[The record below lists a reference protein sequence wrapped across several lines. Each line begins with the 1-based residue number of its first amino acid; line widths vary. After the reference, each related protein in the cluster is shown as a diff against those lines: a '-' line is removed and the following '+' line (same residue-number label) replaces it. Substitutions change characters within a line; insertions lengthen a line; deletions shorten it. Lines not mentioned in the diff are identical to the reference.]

1 MKPLRPRSLGTKL
14 TEVEYARVEAAALKA
29 GVGLSE
35 WCRRAVLEFAERDS
49 SQPAEKVVLAEVL
62 SLRSVLLSLVFQ
74 MSKGQAVSEEEM
86 RRLIDRADREKHK
99 KATALLGECATDART
114 AVKEVRC
121 GMAGKQSW
129 AEKRWWRGTAFDLSG
144 ALLCIV
150 LVFVLGFVAS
160 LRCSSATG
168 RQLLSQSST

>member
-49 SQPAEKVVLAEVL
+49 SQPAERVVLAEVL

-99 KATALLGECATDART
+99 KATALLGECATD
-114 AVKEVRC
+114 
-121 GMAGKQSW
+121 
-129 AEKRWWRGTAFDLSG
+129 
-144 ALLCIV
+144 
-150 LVFVLGFVAS
+150 
-160 LRCSSATG
+160 
-168 RQLLSQSST
+168 